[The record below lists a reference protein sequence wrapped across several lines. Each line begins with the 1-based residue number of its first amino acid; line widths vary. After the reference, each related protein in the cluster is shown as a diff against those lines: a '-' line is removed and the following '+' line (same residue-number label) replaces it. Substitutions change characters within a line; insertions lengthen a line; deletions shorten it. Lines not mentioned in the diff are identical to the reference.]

1 MLVYNF
7 HTLVLNTHNMY
18 MSFLTTCLKVL
29 FKRKKWM
36 YLFLRFPSNRHVGSL
51 KIISETGILLW
62 RDVREISLLTGSS
75 PRRRLLMTKKRSSHG
90 VMIMVEPVRLSALP
104 SPPAPLHLDP
114 SSLPGSCSSAQEQ
127 QQEMDRWSPAAP
139 SRLSTRK
146 QQRGRLPTGAYILI
160 RAGTWA
166 RSKRGGFPHLVV
178 AFRAIATHTLH

>member
-1 MLVYNF
+1 
-7 HTLVLNTHNMY
+7 
-18 MSFLTTCLKVL
+18 
-29 FKRKKWM
+29 
-36 YLFLRFPSNRHVGSL
+36 
-51 KIISETGILLW
+51 
-62 RDVREISLLTGSS
+62 
-75 PRRRLLMTKKRSSHG
+75 MTKKRSSHG

-166 RSKRGGFPHLVV
+166 RSERGGFPHLVV
-178 AFRAIATHTLH
+178 AFRAIAIHTHCIRTGKYEHNTEIECLFLLQEEYGSQDHLTPRTI

>member
-1 MLVYNF
+1 MRGEEVVAHRFFAQEEVVDDEEEVLPRG
-7 HTLVLNTHNMY
+7 HDHGGAGETLSTA
-18 MSFLTTCLKVL
+18 LTT
-29 FKRKKWM
+29 R
-36 YLFLRFPSNRHVGSL
+36 
-51 KIISETGILLW
+51 
-62 RDVREISLLTGSS
+62 
-75 PRRRLLMTKKRSSHG
+75 
-90 VMIMVEPVRLSALP
+90 
-104 SPPAPLHLDP
+104 SPP
-114 SSLPGSCSSAQEQ
+114 SLSTQVLCRGAGEEQ

>member
-1 MLVYNF
+1 
-7 HTLVLNTHNMY
+7 
-18 MSFLTTCLKVL
+18 
-29 FKRKKWM
+29 
-36 YLFLRFPSNRHVGSL
+36 
-51 KIISETGILLW
+51 
-62 RDVREISLLTGSS
+62 
-75 PRRRLLMTKKRSSHG
+75 MTKKRSSHG

-166 RSKRGGFPHLVV
+166 RSKRGGFPHL
-178 AFRAIATHTLH
+178 FLWPSGRLQHTHCIRTGKCEHNTEIECLFVYSCCKRNMTIILVLIVIIVREWLGS

>member
-1 MLVYNF
+1 
-7 HTLVLNTHNMY
+7 
-18 MSFLTTCLKVL
+18 
-29 FKRKKWM
+29 
-36 YLFLRFPSNRHVGSL
+36 
-51 KIISETGILLW
+51 
-62 RDVREISLLTGSS
+62 
-75 PRRRLLMTKKRSSHG
+75 MTKKRSSHG

-178 AFRAIATHTLH
+178 AFRAIAIHTHCIRTGKYEHNTEIECLFLLQEEYGSQDHLTPRTI